1 MYGFIFRLLPGP
13 LWIRV
18 IQAILLIVFVVLV
31 LMNYVFP
38 LLAPYSPW
46 QDSTVGGIMLIPLS
60 GTK

>member
-38 LLAPYSPW
+38 LLNPHSPW
-46 QDSTVGGIMLIPLS
+46 QDSPVDGTILTPLS
-60 GTK
+60 GAK

>member
-18 IQAILLIVFVVLV
+18 LQAILLAVFVILL

-38 LLAPYSPW
+38 LLNPYSPW
-46 QDSTVGGIMLIPLS
+46 QDSTVSGSILGTLGG
-60 GTK
+60 GK